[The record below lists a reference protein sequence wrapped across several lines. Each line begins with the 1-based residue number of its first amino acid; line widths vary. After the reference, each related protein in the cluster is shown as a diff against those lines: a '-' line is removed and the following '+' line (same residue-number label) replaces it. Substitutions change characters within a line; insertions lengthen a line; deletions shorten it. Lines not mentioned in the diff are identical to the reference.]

1 MKNSIIEA
9 LKEAARG
16 VVLAVIPVI
25 MLGINAEDGTFAIQW
40 QLVAATAI
48 VAVLRFVDK
57 LLHEE
62 GVDKGL
68 TQF

>member
-16 VVLAVIPVI
+16 VVLAVLPVI
-25 MLGINAEDGTFAIQW
+25 LLGIDAQNGTFSIQW
-40 QLVAATAI
+40 QLVAATGLIAM
-48 VAVLRFVDK
+48 LRFVDK

-62 GVDKGL
+62 GVEKGL
-68 TQF
+68 TRF